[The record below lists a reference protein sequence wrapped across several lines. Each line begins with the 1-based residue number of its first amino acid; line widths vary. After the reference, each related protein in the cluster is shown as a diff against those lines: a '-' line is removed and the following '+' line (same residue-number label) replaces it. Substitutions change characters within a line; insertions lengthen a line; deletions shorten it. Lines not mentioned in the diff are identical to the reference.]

1 MMMTNKNWERPLAG
15 TAWLS
20 GALPGGAQPENFKR
34 ELLFV
39 LSEQI
44 ERYTAGKSSS
54 VPMETAENI
63 LQSILYCVK
72 AYLQAI
78 PDAGTAAL
86 HITPRILFQEGQRI
100 LSSEVEK
107 ARHIWTD
114 VKKTRIPTD
123 LYVYN
128 STVDEGI
135 KGFFSTYDLK
145 FAAHENGALCGFPDY
160 PLFCDDRSLEGILY
174 MKRYLEQMKRENI
187 WCAQFG
193 KNKIRSILLVHGLK
207 YHLDYREMIVNI
219 PELVVEYLHLPKPDF
234 NLM

>member
-1 MMMTNKNWERPLAG
+1 MGK

-20 GALPGGAQPENFKR
+20 GTLPYGTNPEDFRR

-39 LSEQI
+39 LAEQI
-44 ERYTAGKSSS
+44 GRYTAGNSSS
-54 VPMETAENI
+54 VPTETAENI
-63 LQSILYCVK
+63 LQSILYCIT
-72 AYLQAI
+72 AYLQVV
-78 PDAGTAAL
+78 PDAEIVLRHTP
-86 HITPRILFQEGQRI
+86 PRILFQEGQRF

-107 ARHIWTD
+107 ARLIWVD

-128 STVDEGI
+128 ATLDKGI

-160 PLFCDDRSLEGILY
+160 PLFCDDRDLGGILY
-174 MKRYLEQMKRENI
+174 MKRYLEQMKRENV

-207 YHLDYREMIVNI
+207 HHLDYREMVANI
-219 PELVVEYLHLPKPDF
+219 PRLLTEYLHLPEPDF
-234 NLM
+234 NII